1 MGQKRMEAIGIIAK
15 VEASPQ
21 KNHPLNIKSVLEPN
35 NYKHLT
41 YNDQIKSLVKSKTK
55 SHSKKHF
62 KRLNSMMAKKV
73 KLMLWDPRK

>member
-21 KNHPLNIKSVLEPN
+21 KNHPLNIKSVLEAD

-41 YNDQIKSLVKSKTK
+41 YNDRIKSLVKSKTK
-55 SHSKKHF
+55 SHSKNISSDSIGKYDGQE
-62 KRLNSMMAKKV
+62 S
-73 KLMLWDPRK
+73 